1 MVPIQKNRLITT
13 IFCTNR
19 NSYSGL
25 MDAFG
30 SLTVRCQTAF
40 YGISVLL
47 KTSCRIAFDKN
58 AGSYVKDDFPF

>member
-1 MVPIQKNRLITT
+1 
-13 IFCTNR
+13 
-19 NSYSGL
+19 